1 MLVLANIKSL
11 DSYSHHLIWNVW
23 ILKGYSIRNNINS
36 NVGTMCDA
44 FDHKCILNYRF
55 QNGQNLGI
63 SFPQETFAADS
74 FLLYVYFFIF
84 DRAHLDFCTLITFN
98 YRLLFRVYEFG
109 VLGFYF
115 LRSRHFFPCKQVWTT
130 GPDRLVSFGGAFKH
144 PVIFIWSILDHSWL
158 I

>member
-84 DRAHLDFCTLITFN
+84 DRAQLDFCTLITFN
-98 YRLLFRVYEFG
+98 YRLLFRVYMSLECLDFTSCA
-109 VLGFYF
+109 LDI
-115 LRSRHFFPCKQVWTT
+115 FFHVNKCEQ
-130 GPDRLVSFGGAFKH
+130 LA
-144 PVIFIWSILDHSWL
+144 L
-158 I
+158 ID